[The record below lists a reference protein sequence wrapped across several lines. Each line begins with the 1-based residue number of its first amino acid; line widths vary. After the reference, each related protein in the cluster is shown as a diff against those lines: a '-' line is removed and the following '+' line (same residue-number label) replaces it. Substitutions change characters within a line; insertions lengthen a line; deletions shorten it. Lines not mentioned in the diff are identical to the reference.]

1 MAYADHGSTLVR
13 TVGRL
18 CFTARVL
25 LDVHFGVFVQSLSLG
40 NSTVVAAAR
49 NDLQLVET
57 WGRLSQ
63 VLVVQPLELHVGAE
77 KSHIRHEVDP
87 RIQLECSGELL
98 RYRAGPYSI
107 HPSKQ
112 ASVLHGRHIGAVRAR
127 TESER
132 PGHPRNHSESPAKY
146 HLLDGL
152 GPH

>member
-1 MAYADHGSTLVR
+1 MACPDHGSILVR

-18 CFTARVL
+18 YFTARALLIVQLGVL
-25 LDVHFGVFVQSLSLG
+25 KQSLSLDS
-40 NSTVVAAAR
+40 STVVAAVR
-49 NDLQLVET
+49 NVLQLVDT

-98 RYRAGPYSI
+98 RYWAGRYSI

-112 ASVLHGRHIGAVRAR
+112 ASVLYGRHIGAVRAR
-127 TESER
+127 TESEQ
-132 PGHPRNHSESPAKY
+132 PGHPRNHSESPGKY
-146 HLLDGL
+146 HLLDEL